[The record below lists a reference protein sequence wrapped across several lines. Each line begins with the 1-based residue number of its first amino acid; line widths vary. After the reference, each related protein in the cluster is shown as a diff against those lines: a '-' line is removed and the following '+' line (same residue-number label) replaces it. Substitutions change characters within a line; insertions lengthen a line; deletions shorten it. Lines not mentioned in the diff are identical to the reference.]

1 MGRMAE
7 GSKAMSVK
15 RLKLVDEFH
24 GYIRGRLKEL
34 FNEFSHAQH
43 QNYKDIITQLE
54 FSHRVTKELLDR
66 AKKYQKRDK
75 ETKK

>member
-1 MGRMAE
+1 
-7 GSKAMSVK
+7 MSVK
-15 RLKLVDEFH
+15 RLKLLDEFH

-34 FNEFSHAQH
+34 FNDFSHAQH

-54 FSHRVTKELLDR
+54 FSHKVTKELLER

-75 ETKK
+75 EAKK

>member
-1 MGRMAE
+1 
-7 GSKAMSVK
+7 MSVK

-24 GYIRGRLKEL
+24 DYIGRRLKEL
-34 FNEFSHAQH
+34 FNDFSHAQH

-54 FSHRVTKELLDR
+54 FSHRVTKELLER

-75 ETKK
+75 ESKK